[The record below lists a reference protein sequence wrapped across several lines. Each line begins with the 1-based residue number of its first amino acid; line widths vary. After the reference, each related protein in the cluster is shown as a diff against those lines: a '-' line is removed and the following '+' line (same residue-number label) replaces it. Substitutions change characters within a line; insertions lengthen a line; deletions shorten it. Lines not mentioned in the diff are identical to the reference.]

1 MDNPLFLLENIR
13 YAYDRTNVLDLEY
26 LSVSRAQITV
36 IAGPNGAGKTT
47 LLKVINSLLLPAG
60 GTIRYK
66 NELLKYMKMPGK
78 ESRIRRETVLVHQ
91 EPFVFTGSVFQNVA
105 YGLKIRHT
113 PHREIQKKVREN
125 LALVGL
131 ADFEKRKASELSGGE
146 RKRMSIARALVL
158 APEVLLL
165 DEPSAHVDSES
176 LRQIETLL
184 LEIRERTT
192 VIVSTHNLPF
202 AYRTGDR
209 FVYLQEGKAVPSDVN
224 VFKGAVDE
232 TNDDFTY
239 FRIGSRRFICPAQ
252 SGDFKAAVLPLDDVI
267 LSDHPVQTSA
277 RNQFKGSVRSVRKKN
292 GKYRVNLDC
301 GFTVETFITGASIK
315 ELAVAPGRDLYVTFK
330 AAAISLY

>member
-78 ESRIRRETVLVHQ
+78 ESMIRRETVLVHQ

-146 RKRMSIARALVL
+146 RQRVFIARAL
-158 APEVLLL
+158 AQNSSILLL
-165 DEPSAHVDSES
+165 DEPTSFLDLKHQVGIYD
-176 LRQIETLL
+176 LRKGAQTEKGKTIIAVTHDINLTSQYCDEMLL
-184 LEIRERTT
+184 L
-192 VIVSTHNLPF
+192 
-202 AYRTGDR
+202 
-209 FVYLQEGKAVPSDVN
+209 
-224 VFKGAVDE
+224 GADGS
-232 TNDDFTY
+232 Y
-239 FRIGSRRFICPAQ
+239 QIGQTR
-252 SGDFKAAVLPLDDVI
+252 AVLSSDRIRKVFDVEVFGGKIGQENFFIPL
-267 LSDHPVQTSA
+267 
-277 RNQFKGSVRSVRKKN
+277 
-292 GKYRVNLDC
+292 GKFSRDR
-301 GFTVETFITGASIK
+301 GAIGD
-315 ELAVAPGRDLYVTFK
+315 EQP
-330 AAAISLY
+330 